1 MNYELCTFFS
11 YLCTLYNIKSS
22 RFMEKENK
30 NKYISVMYKLY
41 TSASDGKKEL
51 IEETADGDPF
61 VFVSALGMT
70 LDAFESH
77 IVPLN
82 VGEAFDFTL
91 PPADAYGEYEP
102 TGKQAVPRN
111 IFEINGKLDS
121 RFIYEGA
128 VVPLASPDG
137 ARFNGT
143 IVEIGKD
150 TVTVDINHP
159 LAGKSL
165 NFVGKV
171 VESRE
176 ATNDEVRDALNQ
188 ITGCGGGCGGCG
200 GGSCDGCGSKGE
212 GCGGCK

>member
-1 MNYELCTFFS
+1 
-11 YLCTLYNIKSS
+11 
-22 RFMEKENK
+22 MEKENK

-165 NFVGKV
+165 NFVGSV
-171 VESRE
+171 IESRE